1 MGGFRVLFFFCFLG
15 LFCDSSI
22 SPSKKGVML
31 NH

>member
-1 MGGFRVLFFFCFLG
+1 MGGFRVLFFVFLG